1 MKTFKLSI
9 IISTI
14 IMLAIAMAACG
25 IDDQTKV
32 HPPNAQQ
39 QPPSNDVAPY
49 TSSET
54 PQEGTQSEK
63 ESHNNG
69 QVQEQEENNESQ
81 MPDRIAGNE
90 EALNVEEIAKL
101 LPARADYHWSYH
113 GFAEYGHRMILQ
125 DISKQ
130 DDAIIYHIK
139 GEVDDMSGGESKQ
152 DLSFSVTYTVKPG
165 VLIQNKTGRA
175 MMDTSFKD
183 LELIR
188 APLQKGNSWIQET
201 TKEDGTPVTLKTTI
215 TDVKEENG
223 QKIYTVVYKDTQSE
237 YYEKREIKEGV
248 GVLSY
253 EKLYMDPNGNFTI
266 GYYIYYPGTGYRN
279 KLEIDAYLPKLNTQL
294 RYFGLAEYGHIGILK
309 KISSTSDDAIYEFQ
323 GKYHDGS
330 GIDDEFTVRYYIDY
344 VKGTVTEKVV
354 SSTRFNPPE
363 VNSKLHNLVILKT
376 PFKQGATWSHNTKI
390 KGKEYKV
397 IAKIKEYDPS
407 TGRIK
412 VTYTVK
418 GVPGYFQNTYIE
430 ERIFERG
437 RGMVGFS
444 NLMPGDIPISEADA
458 KDSKKLEE
466 ALISHMFGY
475 SLSPES

>member
-1 MKTFKLSI
+1 MKTSKLSI
-9 IISTI
+9 IISAI
-14 IMLAIAMAACG
+14 IIILAIVLTACG
-25 IDDQTKV
+25 TSNKTN
-32 HPPNAQQ
+32 PPGTQQ
-39 QPPSNDVAPY
+39 QNPFEGVTPSPSN
-49 TSSET
+49 ET
-54 PQEGTQSEK
+54 PQKSRQPQE
-63 ESHNNG
+63 ESQNNG
-69 QVQEQEENNESQ
+69 QGQQGE
-81 MPDRIAGNE
+81 PDQTSGNE
-90 EALNVEEIAKL
+90 EMLGIEEITQL
-101 LPARADYHWSYH
+101 LPARPDYQWSYN
-113 GFAEYGHRMILQ
+113 GFAEYGHRMVLQ

-130 DDAIIYHIK
+130 DDAIIYHVK
-139 GEVDDMSGGESKQ
+139 GEVDDMSGGESNQ

-188 APLQKGNSWIQET
+188 TPLQKGNSWIQKT

-223 QKIYTVVYKDTQSE
+223 QKIYTVIYKDTQSE

-294 RYFGLAEYGHIGILK
+294 RYFGLAEYGHVGVLK
-309 KISSTSDDAIYEFQ
+309 KISSTSDNAIYEFQ
-323 GKYHDGS
+323 GKYQDGS

-344 VKGTVTEKVV
+344 VKGTVTEKVM
-354 SSTRFNPPE
+354 SSTRFDPPE

-376 PFKQGATWSHNTKI
+376 PFKQGATWSHSTRIN
-390 KGKEYKV
+390 GKEYKV
-397 IAKIKEYDPS
+397 TAKIKEYDTA
-407 TGRIK
+407 TGRMK

-437 RGMVGFS
+437 KGMVGFS

-466 ALISHMFGY
+466 ALINHMFGY
-475 SLSPES
+475 SLNPEF